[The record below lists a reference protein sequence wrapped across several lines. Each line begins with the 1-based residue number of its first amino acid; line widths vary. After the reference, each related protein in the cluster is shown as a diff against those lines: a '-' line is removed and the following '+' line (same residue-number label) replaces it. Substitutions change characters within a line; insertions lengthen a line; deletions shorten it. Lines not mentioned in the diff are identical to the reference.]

1 MFESVELLVSEYN
14 YKLNEVCN
22 ALNINKSSYLYWK
35 CKGKNNLNKL
45 ATFCRQ
51 IVSAYADSNGVYGA
65 PKIAAVLKTKG
76 ISCSTSNV
84 SKIMHRL
91 GIRSI
96 VSKKF
101 PHKKS
106 NLTDKEKALIVN
118 LIKDLEINRINQGWT
133 TDITYIQTINEGTFY
148 LISFI
153 DYFSKKVVAWGLFS
167 DQKTDKILKV
177 LDDAVEKRN
186 PNHGLII
193 HSDKGSQMRSKPYR
207 EYLVNHNFVFSY
219 TELNHSCDQ
228 YAAQES
234 FHASLKKEKLYQ
246 MKLYTYEDAFK
257 AIYDYIEGFYNPI
270 RVHSSIGYLS
280 PDNFEKSI
288 SSSDT
293 LPKSGLKI

>member
-1 MFESVELLVSEYN
+1 MFESVELLVSKYN

-51 IVSAYADSNGVYGA
+51 IVSVYADSNGVYGA

-76 ISCSTSNV
+76 ISCS
-84 SKIMHRL
+84 
-91 GIRSI
+91 
-96 VSKKF
+96 KKF

-106 NLTDKEKALIVN
+106 NLTDKEKSLIVN
-118 LIKDLEINRINQGWT
+118 LIKDLEINRINQVWT
-133 TDITYIQTINEGTFY
+133 TDITYIQTINEGNFY

-153 DYFSKKVVAWGLFS
+153 DYFSKKVVAWGLFP

-177 LDDAVEKRN
+177 LDDAIEKRN
-186 PNHGLII
+186 PNRGLII

-207 EYLVNHNFVFSY
+207 KYFTNHNFVFSY

-228 YAAQES
+228 NAAQES

-280 PDNFEKSI
+280 PNNFEKSI